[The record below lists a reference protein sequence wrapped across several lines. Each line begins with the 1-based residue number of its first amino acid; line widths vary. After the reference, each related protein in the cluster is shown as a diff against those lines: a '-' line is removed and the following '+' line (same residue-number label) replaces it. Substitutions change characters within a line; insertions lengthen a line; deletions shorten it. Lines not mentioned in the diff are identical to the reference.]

1 MTLAPLCSTTILRL
15 KKCGL
20 LKKGE
25 ENNVDA
31 VSAAKAKFQQKYGYS
46 ADETVFKNDAD
57 NNVLK
62 STNREEMSAY
72 IQSFYQ
78 EARHLKASTIDYSSI
93 RKTID
98 DPEVVPL

>member
-1 MTLAPLCSTTILRL
+1 M
-15 KKCGL
+15 
-20 LKKGE
+20 
-25 ENNVDA
+25 
-31 VSAAKAKFQQKYGYS
+31 
-46 ADETVFKNDAD
+46 
-57 NNVLK
+57 LK

-98 DPEVVPL
+98 DPEVVPLESVDMFVTPHFQQGRISNEYLMQEAIVNLL